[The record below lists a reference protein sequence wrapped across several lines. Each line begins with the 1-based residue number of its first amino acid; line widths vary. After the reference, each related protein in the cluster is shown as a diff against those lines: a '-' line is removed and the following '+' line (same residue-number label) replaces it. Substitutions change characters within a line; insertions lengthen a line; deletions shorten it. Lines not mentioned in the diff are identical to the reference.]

1 MPSVSVA
8 ELAAFVNGQHS
19 GDGSRAI
26 LGVASLTQAKSD
38 QLSFLSNRK
47 YAADLAATKAGA
59 ILVPKNLEGDE
70 ERWIGVDDPYFSMAP
85 VRKKCSGSR
94 PIPKG
99 ISPPASIAPS
109 AKLRPNVAVG
119 PFPTIGENTVIG
131 DNTPIF
137 QNVS

>member
-1 MPSVSVA
+1 MLSVPVA

-59 ILVPKNLEGDE
+59 ILVPKNLEGDD
-70 ERWIGVDDPYFSMAP
+70 ERWIRVDDPYFAIARIMTKWFSERPMPTGVSPLASVAP
-85 VRKKCSGSR
+85 TATLGT
-94 PIPKG
+94 
-99 ISPPASIAPS
+99 
-109 AKLRPNVAVG
+109 NVAVG
-119 PFPTIGENTVIG
+119 PFTTIG
-131 DNTPIF
+131 D
-137 QNVS
+137 